1 MIMNKRHGLLPS
13 IFGAFCLLIFCASAS
28 RAELQWVTG
37 GAPESAPVTT
47 TSNGIKDTPEE
58 TGAWTGETGNCDWV
72 MCHLTTCTKVVNNY
86 PADSVNFF
94 YPGQNHEISYFA
106 YFLMKPT
113 TRIHSATVDWYNV
126 SGNRIGR
133 QEYEFRV
140 GFTER
145 LLTLGNENYQWF
157 MVTSTLDLDRPNNEA
172 HQTGL
177 PRDPGMYTV
186 QLKIDNRLAG
196 ITFFYVREADK
207 NAKPV
212 STSNTQAPSGE
223 SSGLKVPSDA
233 GGLST
238 GKVTPPSS
246 TAPALLP
253 LATPMSSV
261 PFAKPN
267 PVDTKK

>member
-1 MIMNKRHGLLPS
+1 
-13 IFGAFCLLIFCASAS
+13 
-28 RAELQWVTG
+28 
-37 GAPESAPVTT
+37 
-47 TSNGIKDTPEE
+47 
-58 TGAWTGETGNCDWV
+58 
-72 MCHLTTCTKVVNNY
+72 MCHLTTCTKVLNNY

-94 YPGQNHEISYFA
+94 YLGQHHEVGYFA

-145 LLTLGNENYQWF
+145 LLTLGNDNYQWF
-157 MVTSTLDLDRPNNEA
+157 MVTSSLGMEHPNGEA

-186 QLKIDNRLAG
+186 QLKVDNRLVG

-212 STSNTQAPSGE
+212 TTSNAQAPSGDG
-223 SSGLKVPSDA
+223 SGLKVPSDA
-233 GGLST
+233 MSAGAL
-238 GKVTPPSS
+238 KNLPPGIASQ
-246 TAPALLP
+246 LLP
-253 LATPMSSV
+253 MSTPISSV
-261 PFAKPN
+261 PFAHPN
-267 PVDTKK
+267 AVGEKK